1 MTTTLP
7 CSTATLPTLIIAR
20 FVSMEH
26 TEQGLGVKNR
36 LKKSDRHKDAYIT
49 KKCVRAIQE
58 ETRTL
63 IKAMFAAREKGR
75 DAKVSNRSL
84 FIDNQ
89 ASDINYVLNEHR
101 VVC

>member
-1 MTTTLP
+1 M
-7 CSTATLPTLIIAR
+7 SR
-20 FVSMEH
+20 EH

-36 LKKSDRHKDAYIT
+36 LKKPDRHKDAYIT
-49 KKCVRAIQE
+49 KEYVRAIQE
-58 ETRTL
+58 ETRSL

-101 VVC
+101 PVG